1 MVLGYSV
8 AKADFDV
15 SETFSAPFLSFLPSF
30 HPSFLFTAPP
40 AHMEVPRLGVELALQ
55 LPACTTATATPDPN
69 CICDLCRSLWQ
80 CQILNPLSE
89 ARDQTASSRTL
100 GCVLNPLSHNGSS
113 CCYCFFFFY
122 NSFHISREQNY
133 NHYFSN
139 LDLQSPIP
147 PTFHSCH
154 CFRWVVTSI
163 WLTCIIFC

>member
-100 GCVLNPLSHNGSS
+100 GCVLNPLSHNGNS
-113 CCYCFFFFY
+113 CFYFFFFFTILSTSVE
-122 NSFHISREQNY
+122 NRIIIIISPTWI
-133 NHYFSN
+133 FSH
-139 LDLQSPIP
+139 QFP
-147 PTFHSCH
+147 PPSTLAIVSGG
-154 CFRWVVTSI
+154 W
-163 WLTCIIFC
+163 